1 MTRPYPVPAIE
12 IYANAYEDDDSG
24 RVTIHPVIRAYTQA
38 SSLGTLALNQF
49 EDLHILRNAIDTF
62 IETNGIPKLSPMKKD
77 SSAPEERPVPQFA
90 SIIEG
95 YLSASG
101 FTPMNRDNFNP
112 KGMAIRSS
120 QEIILDLA
128 DMVDLSLNDVAES
141 MLYLGYCTC
150 VSEDKVGWLLGSV
163 RSGE

>member
-1 MTRPYPVPAIE
+1 MIRPYPVPAIE
-12 IYANAYEDDDSG
+12 IDANAYEDDDTG
-24 RVTIHPVIRAYTQA
+24 IVTFHPIIRAYTKA

-49 EDLHILRNAIDTF
+49 EDLHVLRDAIDKY
-62 IETNGIPKLSPMKKD
+62 IESHNIQNPSPMKKE
-77 SSAPEERPVPQFA
+77 SSAPEECPAPQFA
-90 SIIEG
+90 PIIEG

-101 FTPMNRDNFNP
+101 FAPMNRGNFKP
-112 KGMAIRSS
+112 KGMVIRSS

-141 MLYLGYCTC
+141 MLHLGYCTC

>member
-1 MTRPYPVPAIE
+1 MNRPYPIPAIE
-12 IYANAYEDDDSG
+12 IDANVYEDDDTG
-24 RVTIHPVIRAYTQA
+24 LVTIHPIIRAYTQA
-38 SSLGTLALNQF
+38 TSLGTLALNQF
-49 EDLHILRNAIDTF
+49 EDLHVLRNAIDQY
-62 IETNGIPKLSPMKKD
+62 IESHNILNPSSMKKD
-77 SSAPEERPVPQFA
+77 SSAPEERPAPQFA
-90 SIIEG
+90 PIIHG

-101 FTPMNRDNFNP
+101 FAPMDRGNFNS
-112 KGMAIRSS
+112 KGMTIRSS

-141 MLYLGYCTC
+141 MLHLGYSTC